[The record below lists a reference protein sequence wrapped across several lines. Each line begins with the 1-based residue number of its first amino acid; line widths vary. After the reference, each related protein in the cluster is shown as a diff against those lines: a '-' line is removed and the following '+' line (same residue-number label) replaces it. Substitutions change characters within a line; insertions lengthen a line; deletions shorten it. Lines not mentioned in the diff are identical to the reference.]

1 MKKKLKNDEID
12 LIEIFQI
19 IWKKKNTVILFIV
32 ISLFLALL
40 IQISE
45 PNLEIKTKVKT
56 ITEITPI
63 QIVDQSKY
71 QVYNSI
77 LKIIK
82 PLSFGESMTYAGTK
96 KNITK
101 DDGMIVSENN
111 ETVREIDFSIQGVE
125 VNNITKKFLLEM
137 FVEAISETSNLKDSM
152 IKFNL
157 IKEENYL
164 NKIEYEN
171 AIDKKVLD
179 IKILSLVSLNPENEL
194 PKTTIEYQTNNIERW
209 ESFLK
214 FVEVETNRIIQ
225 KKLVE
230 MFDNY
235 LNYTKMIKNFKI
247 EDLELELLT
256 AENDEQRMNINKRI
270 IDLESNKYDERIS
283 IMFNSSP
290 MANNEKFYAAK
301 INYDSTEYEEI
312 INYNSMS
319 SKTLYGSATLLGAIL
334 GIFFV
339 LIANAVQKRS

>member
-19 IWKKKNTVILFIV
+19 IWKKKNTVILLIV

-157 IKEENYL
+157 
-164 NKIEYEN
+164 
-171 AIDKKVLD
+171 DG
-179 IKILSLVSLNPENEL
+179 
-194 PKTTIEYQTNNIERW
+194 
-209 ESFLK
+209 
-214 FVEVETNRIIQ
+214 
-225 KKLVE
+225 KKL
-230 MFDNY
+230 
-235 LNYTKMIKNFKI
+235 
-247 EDLELELLT
+247 
-256 AENDEQRMNINKRI
+256 
-270 IDLESNKYDERIS
+270 
-283 IMFNSSP
+283 
-290 MANNEKFYAAK
+290 
-301 INYDSTEYEEI
+301 
-312 INYNSMS
+312 
-319 SKTLYGSATLLGAIL
+319 
-334 GIFFV
+334 
-339 LIANAVQKRS
+339 